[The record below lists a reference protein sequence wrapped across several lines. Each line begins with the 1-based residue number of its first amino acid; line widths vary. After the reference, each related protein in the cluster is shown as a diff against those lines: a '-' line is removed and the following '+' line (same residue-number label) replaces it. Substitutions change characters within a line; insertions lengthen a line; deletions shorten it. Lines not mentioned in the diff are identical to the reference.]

1 MCTEFAHHLA
11 GALPRYVCCNDP
23 GRVEV
28 VTYSTVAITLGLAVA
43 RPRITPRFR
52 VSPAMAAFAGVLVL
66 ALTGSVRLH
75 DVTWAASTMWR
86 PLLGIVA
93 IMLMTG
99 VARSL
104 GVLDTVATFVFEGAE
119 ASPRRLFTRVFVFG
133 ALTAAVLN
141 NDSAIMLVTPLV
153 LDAAKKRTPKLVVP
167 LAFAVFL
174 SAGVAP
180 FIVSNPMNMVVATYS
195 GIGFNEYARHMIM
208 PAAACALVTWAMTSL
223 AFRREMDAASR
234 SLSYAQIASVT
245 SESER
250 VRFSSTQRLV
260 LGALAL
266 VVLSYPV
273 VSWLGGPVW
282 AVAAVGAVVMLGIAM
297 RAKVS
302 PLTLART
309 EVHYDTLFFLVAAL
323 LLSVGLRNVG
333 IVEHLARMYDGAS
346 NGKIGAISA
355 VGSALLNNHPM
366 SHLNMFALNA
376 HGTGGGLHAG
386 VLAALIGGD
395 LGPRLFPIGSL
406 AGLLW
411 IEMLRRAGVETSVK
425 RFLIIGAITIPAIA
439 ISIALL

>member
-1 MCTEFAHHLA
+1 
-11 GALPRYVCCNDP
+11 
-23 GRVEV
+23 
-28 VTYSTVAITLGLAVA
+28 
-43 RPRITPRFR
+43 
-52 VSPAMAAFAGVLVL
+52 MAAFAGVLVL
-66 ALTGSVRLH
+66 ALTGSVRFH
-75 DVTWAASTMWR
+75 DVTWAAATMWR

-104 GVLDTVATFVFEGAE
+104 GVLDTVATLVFEGAE

-195 GIGFNEYARHMIM
+195 GIGFNEYARHMII
-208 PAAACALVTWAMTSL
+208 PAVACAVVTWAMTSL

-245 SESER
+245 SEPER
-250 VRFSSTQRLV
+250 VRFSGTQRLV
-260 LGALAL
+260 VGALGL

-273 VSWLGGPVW
+273 VSWFGGPVW
-282 AVAAVGAVVMLGIAM
+282 VVAAVGALVMLAIAM

-302 PLTLART
+302 PLALARN
-309 EVHYDTLFFLVAAL
+309 EVHYDTLLFLVAAL

-333 IVEHLARMYDGAS
+333 IVEHLARMYEGAS
-346 NGKIGAISA
+346 NLKIGAISA

-376 HGTGGGLHAG
+376 RGTGGGLHAG

-425 RFLIIGAITIPAIA
+425 RFLIIGAITVPAIA